1 MSDHATTIVPENAPG
16 AGPQTVTG
24 GEIDSILADFRRW
37 LMSAPRA
44 AAPADRGPAET
55 IDLSTV
61 LNHYVALRQEVNLQ
75 TRAVRAQQEQTA
87 RVQEQNGELLEQL
100 QQALEALT
108 RSQARNEQLAQQ
120 GQEERLRPL
129 LKTLVDLYDALS
141 LAGREI
147 QKTQESMAP
156 LLEPLEMLEEPLP
169 ELPAAPPPRSF
180 WSRWLLSPS
189 AEAALRTSR
198 EETHRTL
205 ERLHRERSE
214 KQVYLKRAQESCRRA
229 HESVGSLV
237 AGYTMSL
244 QRIERALRQHGLEAI
259 PTVGE
264 SFDPERMEVVDTATN
279 SGEPAGTVV
288 AEVRRGYLWNG
299 RVFRFAQVCVAK
311 A

>member
-1 MSDHATTIVPENAPG
+1 MSESSTTIIPENAPV
-16 AGPQTVTG
+16 AGSQTVTG

-37 LMSAPRA
+37 LMSSAPP
-44 AAPADRGPAET
+44 AAPIDMDAEPEN

-61 LNHYVALRQEVNLQ
+61 LGHYVALRQEVNLQ
-75 TRAVRAQQEQTA
+75 TRAVRAQQEQ
-87 RVQEQNGELLEQL
+87 NGRLLEQL

-108 RSQARNEQLAQQ
+108 RSQARSEQLAQQ

-147 QKTQESMAP
+147 QKAQEGMEP
-156 LLEPLEMLEEPLP
+156 LLEPLGAVDEPLP
-169 ELPAAPPPRSF
+169 ELPAAPPSRSF

-189 AEAALRTSR
+189 AEAALRSSQ
-198 EETHRTL
+198 EETHRAL
-205 ERLHRERSE
+205 ERLHRERCE
-214 KQVYLKRAQESCRRA
+214 KLEHRKQAQENCRRV

-244 QRIERALRQHGLEAI
+244 QRIERALRQHGLEVI

-264 SFDPERMEVVDTATN
+264 PFDPEQMEVVEVVQG
-279 SGEPAGTVV
+279 SGKPSGTVV
-288 AEVRRGYLWNG
+288 VEVRRGYLWNG
-299 RVFRFAQVCVAK
+299 RVFRFAQVGVAK